1 MTPGPLPPLGWL
13 GILRLGLVQTALGAI
28 IVLTTST
35 LNRVMVVEFLLPAM
49 LPGALVALH
58 HLVQISRP
66 RWGYGSDVGGRRTP
80 WIIGGMGLLA
90 IGGVLASSATALMAT
105 QVLGGTLLAILAFT
119 LIGVGVGACGT
130 SLLVLLAKRVSERL
144 RAAAATT
151 VWLMMIVGFIITATT
166 AGHFLDPFSP
176 ERLVMV
182 TAVVAAIAF
191 VVTLVAIRGIEGPTP
206 AALTAGAATGTSTVA
221 SAGAAPAPELAQ
233 VRTMASASDTVS
245 SKVSATQAAAP
256 DPEPAPTRAA
266 REGQRPAGG
275 FREALAQVWSEPK
288 ARRFAVFVFFS
299 MLAYSAQDLILEPF
313 AGTVFGLTP
322 GESTKLAG
330 VQNGG
335 VLGGMILLAVMGS
348 STWGRRFG
356 TLQDWTVRGCIAS
369 ALALTALAAGGLYAP
384 DWPLHLTVFFLGLAN
399 GLFAVAAIGSMMG
412 LVDTGQAQRE
422 GVRMGL
428 WGAAQALAFG
438 LGGFLGTVAVDLARY
453 LMDSP
458 VLAYASVF
466 TGEALM
472 FLVSAVLA
480 VRVTRPLASDRAPG
494 RDRPPYPAAAEPA
507 GDTGGH

>member
-90 IGGVLASSATALMAT
+90 IGGVLASSATAWMAT
-105 QVLGGTLLAILAFT
+105 HVLGGTLLAVLAFT

-176 ERLVMV
+176 ERLVLV

-191 VVTLVAIRGIEGPTP
+191 VVTLIAIRGIEGPTTTV
-206 AALTAGAATGTSTVA
+206 LTAGAETS
-221 SAGAAPAPELAQ
+221 SNAPA
-233 VRTMASASDTVS
+233 AS
-245 SKVSATQAAAP
+245 
-256 DPEPAPTRAA
+256 
-266 REGQRPAGG
+266 GGG

-313 AGTVFGLTP
+313 AGVVFGLTP

-348 STWGRRFG
+348 SRWGRRFG

-369 ALALTALAAGGLYAP
+369 AIALGALATGAFFAP
-384 DWPLHLTVFFLGLAN
+384 GWPLHLTVFFLGLAN

-438 LGGFLGTVAVDLARY
+438 LGGFLGTVAVDLARL
-453 LMDSP
+453 LMESP

-480 VRVTRPLASDRAPG
+480 VRVTRPLPSHPGPAHDRS
-494 RDRPPYPAAAEPA
+494 PYPAPGEPA

>member
-90 IGGVLASSATALMAT
+90 IGGVLASSATAWMAT
-105 QVLGGTLLAILAFT
+105 HVLGGTLLAVLAFT

-176 ERLVMV
+176 ERLVLV
-182 TAVVAAIAF
+182 TAIVATIAF
-191 VVTLVAIRGIEGPTP
+191 LVTLVAIRGIEGPTP
-206 AALTAGAATGTSTVA
+206 SVLTAGAEAGAA
-221 SAGAAPAPELAQ
+221 SAPAAATGAAPA
-233 VRTMASASDTVS
+233 R
-245 SKVSATQAAAP
+245 
-256 DPEPAPTRAA
+256 
-266 REGQRPAGG
+266 GQRPASTPATPNAAPGGG

-313 AGTVFGLTP
+313 AGVVFGLTP

-348 STWGRRFG
+348 SRWGRRFG

-369 ALALTALAAGGLYAP
+369 AIALAALATGAFFAP
-384 DWPLHLTVFFLGLAN
+384 AWPLHLTVFFLGLAN

-438 LGGFLGTVAVDLARY
+438 LGGFLGTVAVDLARV
-453 LMDSP
+453 LLDSP

-480 VRVTRPLASDRAPG
+480 VRVTRPLPSHPGPAHDRS
-494 RDRPPYPAAAEPA
+494 PYPAAGEPA

>member
-182 TAVVAAIAF
+182 TAIVAAIAF
-191 VVTLVAIRGIEGPTP
+191 VVTLVAIRGIEGPT
-206 AALTAGAATGTSTVA
+206 AATRTAGPATDT
-221 SAGAAPAPELAQ
+221 AP
-233 VRTMASASDTVS
+233 RGS
-245 SKVSATQAAAP
+245 
-256 DPEPAPTRAA
+256 
-266 REGQRPAGG
+266 

-369 ALALTALAAGGLYAP
+369 ALALAALAAGGLYAP

-480 VRVTRPLASDRAPG
+480 VRVTRPRASDRLPG

-507 GDTGGH
+507 GETGGR

>member
-1 MTPGPLPPLGWL
+1 MTQGSLPPLGWL

-90 IGGVLASSATALMAT
+90 IGGVLASSATAWMAT

-182 TAVVAAIAF
+182 TAIVAAIAF
-191 VVTLVAIRGIEGPTP
+191 VVTLIAIHGIEGPT
-206 AALTAGAATGTSTVA
+206 AVGLTAGVATPADAAVGDPSLTNAPLADAA
-221 SAGAAPAPELAQ
+221 SGQSPAPAQVTPEG
-233 VRTMASASDTVS
+233 TAS
-245 SKVSATQAAAP
+245 K
-256 DPEPAPTRAA
+256 
-266 REGQRPAGG
+266 GG

-369 ALALTALAAGGLYAP
+369 AIALTTLAAGGFYAP

-494 RDRPPYPAAAEPA
+494 RDRPPYPAAGEPA